1 MIKITKEQINILSP
15 LIPNVDELIN
25 QDTDEALLEELNWL
39 IIDELDETQN
49 FLSAKGIQL
58 QKIWDEIFAAND

>member
-15 LIPNVDELIN
+15 LISNIDELIN

-58 QKIWDEIFAAND
+58 QKIWDEIFAANE